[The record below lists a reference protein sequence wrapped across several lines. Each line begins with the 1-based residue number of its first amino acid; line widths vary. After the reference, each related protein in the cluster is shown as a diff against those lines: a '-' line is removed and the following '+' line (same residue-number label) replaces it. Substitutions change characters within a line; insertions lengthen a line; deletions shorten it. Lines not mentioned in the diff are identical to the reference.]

1 MERRFR
7 DSHADKV
14 VRLAD
19 RGRRPRFAAAAE
31 VEAYWE
37 ALRGDRPMPDRGE
50 IDPRGIE
57 GALPHAVLL
66 EPVAPGIARFR
77 VAGTGLYRIMG
88 MDVRGMPLSAFFLPE
103 AREVLADTVRRVA
116 GAPAAATLTLRS
128 PGRMGRAALDARLW
142 LAPVRCP
149 RLDTVRLLGCLEPE
163 GDIGLAPRRFAIE
176 HVRLRATAE
185 PDTQSRKGTGSPSG
199 APQRKSSAGRP
210 ALRLVPSPA

>member
-1 MERRFR
+1 MTRRFR
-7 DSHADKV
+7 NAYADKV

-19 RGRRPRFAAAAE
+19 RGRRPRFAAVAE

-37 ALRGDRPMPDRGE
+37 ALRGDRPMPDRSE

-57 GALPHAVLL
+57 GALPHAMML

-103 AREVLADTVRRVA
+103 ARETLADVVQRIAAR
-116 GAPAAATLTLRS
+116 PAAATLTLCS
-128 PGRMGRAALDARLW
+128 PGRIGRAALDARLW
-142 LAPVRCP
+142 LAPLRCP
-149 RLDTVRLLGCLEPE
+149 RLDAVRLFGCLEPQGE
-163 GDIGLAPRRFAIE
+163 IGRAPRRFAVEQVHIRE
-176 HVRLRATAE
+176 T
-185 PDTQSRKGTGSPSG
+185 G
-199 APQRKSSAGRP
+199 APQDHGRNTPASPEAPQTKRSAGRP